1 MPAQSRQ
8 TALPSGRR
16 PGSNL
21 SVLQAGHR
29 PRTSVAFAKQVR
41 QIGLSG
47 QLAALA
53 ARRPQRAQSR
63 MCQRWYSSAVMP
75 AGLTGHGKAM
85 KGSPPKR
92 PPPVCEPHVEGVDG
106 AARQGDITG
115 LVARVWET
123 V

>member
-29 PRTSVAFAKQVR
+29 PRTSVALAKQVR

-75 AGLTGHGKAM
+75 AGRHG
-85 KGSPPKR
+85 S
-92 PPPVCEPHVEGVDG
+92 
-106 AARQGDITG
+106 RQGHEG
-115 LVARVWET
+115 LAAQAAAPGPRAT
-123 V
+123 RRGRRRC